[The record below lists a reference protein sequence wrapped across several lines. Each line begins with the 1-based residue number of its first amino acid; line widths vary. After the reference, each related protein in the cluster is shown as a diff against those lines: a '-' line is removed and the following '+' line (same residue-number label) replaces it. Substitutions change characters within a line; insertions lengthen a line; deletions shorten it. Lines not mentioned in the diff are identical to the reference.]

1 MRLELKVKRLQKKRS
16 RRYYDFKKVL
26 SYSFKVHL
34 KPLEDELLSSWLT
47 RMAHS
52 HYKYPTTFFSLYL
65 NDNRKSSYT
74 RRDIDFYNDQIFFD
88 YLLEKSILTKNE
100 LLNMSLRG
108 QEGYLFI
115 NQSLY
120 PPHQTRRL
128 VDKRTHY
135 GLMYCPKCLKED
147 KSPYWRK
154 KWRYFFYT
162 ACSKHGI
169 FLTDRC
175 WHCYKPIKLLRIK
188 VGNKVNCCSNCSAN
202 LSLTETYQD
211 NLPDEYGLEAI
222 KWFEDGLQKGYFEIN
237 GQKIWSAMFF
247 HIFCKLLS
255 LLDRK
260 ENLKLTNFSMLN
272 KYQEICKKSRIYNSK
287 KSSMI
292 YKTFYLNSMIYHL
305 FQNFPNNFN
314 DFIVLNK
321 LTYKEFTHGL
331 NYIPF
336 WYENLI
342 SELIPKQNKIGRKIN
357 ESEVLGAIKYLKNI
371 GERVNI
377 INIAEIVGCHPS
389 IHKGFN
395 KIYKSLQ
402 S

>member
-1 MRLELKVKRLQKKRS
+1 
-16 RRYYDFKKVL
+16 
-26 SYSFKVHL
+26 
-34 KPLEDELLSSWLT
+34 
-47 RMAHS
+47 MAHI

-74 RRDIDFYNDQIFFD
+74 RRDIDFYNDQNFFD

-108 QEGYLFI
+108 QEGYLFV

-120 PPHQTRRL
+120 PPHQIRRL

-147 KSPYWRK
+147 KTPYWRK

-162 ACSKHGI
+162 ACPKHKI

-188 VGNKVNCCSNCSAN
+188 LNNKINYCSNCGAD

-211 NLPDEYGLEAI
+211 VLPNEYGLEAI
-222 KWFEDGLQKGYFEIN
+222 KWFEEGLQKGYFEIN
-237 GQKIWSAMFF
+237 DQKIWSAMFF
-247 HIFCKLLS
+247 HIFCKLS
-255 LLDRK
+255 SVLDRK

-272 KYQEICKKSRIYNSK
+272 NYHEICKKLKIYNSK
-287 KSSMI
+287 KSSTI
-292 YKTFYLNSMIYHL
+292 YKSFYLNSMIYHL
-305 FQNFPNNFN
+305 FQNFPNNFQ

-321 LTYKEFTHGL
+321 LTYREFTHGL
-331 NYIPF
+331 NYMPF

-342 SELIPKQNKIGRKIN
+342 SELVPKQNKIGREISQ
-357 ESEVLGAIKYLKNI
+357 SEVLGAIKYLEHI
-371 GERVNI
+371 DERVNL
-377 INIAEIVGCHPS
+377 INVAQIVGCHAT

-395 KIYKSLQ
+395 KIYKSLKKL
-402 S
+402 